1 MPHCGTGCRPDLS
14 CTRLCVCDR
23 VRGCVCMF
31 CVCAVSTSLCVPLQF
46 DSGLVDVTMEIAAA
60 TSDAIV
66 ADTLVHLLA
75 NIAVSKS
82 ERR

>member
-1 MPHCGTGCRPDLS
+1 MTVCVAV
-14 CTRLCVCDR
+14 CVCF
-23 VRGCVCMF
+23 VCAPPACAVCVCT
-31 CVCAVSTSLCVPLQF
+31 VSTSLCVPLQF

-75 NIAVSKS
+75 NMAVSNS

>member
-1 MPHCGTGCRPDLS
+1 
-14 CTRLCVCDR
+14 
-23 VRGCVCMF
+23 MF

-75 NIAVSKS
+75 NMAVSKS